1 MWRNLNET
9 DNRTLVELT
18 NRLLAVNFIVRDKE
32 RELYYKTRQFEKELR
47 AFFSMIGWELIVD
60 ERHECIFLSSGH
72 SQHRKNLRKDESVWF
87 LILSLL
93 YREKRRELTI
103 STFPT
108 VTIFEIRQKYETF
121 RLPWVGRTRLEQ
133 LVRICAKYHLIDVV
147 DGGDYRD
154 ESRFQ
159 LYHTWQYVIA
169 EEDLAVLGERIIKYT
184 DGEGDFDEMAE
195 ESQVD

>member
-1 MWRNLNET
+1 MWRHLNEN

-18 NRLLAVNFIVRDKE
+18 NRLLAVNFVVRDKE

-47 AFFSMIGWELIVD
+47 DFFDTIGWDLIID
-60 ERHECIFLSSGH
+60 ERHECIFLSSGY

-93 YREKRRELTI
+93 YREKRRELTT
-103 STFPT
+103 SSFPS

-121 RLPWVGRTRLEQ
+121 QLPWVGRTRLDQ
-133 LVRICAKYHLIDVV
+133 LVRICAKYHLINVV
-147 DGGDYRD
+147 DRGEYRD

-169 EEDLAVLGERIIKYT
+169 EESLAVLGERIIKYT
-184 DGEGDFDEMAE
+184 DGEEDSYEMVK